1 MPDTRRRW
9 WVITLVLCVLVAVAG
24 LTMTFFAEPSHPW
37 TFAARFVGSTATLV
51 VILLVGM
58 RIDQNRRDRTNRSG
72 G

>member
-9 WVITLVLCVLVAVAG
+9 WVVALVLCVLDAVGG
-24 LTMTFFAEPSHPW
+24 LTAMIFTEPSHPW
-37 TFAARFVGSTATLV
+37 RFAARFTNSTATLF

-58 RIDQNRRDRTNRSG
+58 RIDQNRRSRTNRSG